1 MYPPTYIILIQP
13 SDGGREQDTN
23 GEDMNLA
30 LPVEDVTAVVARVR
44 YNYMYI
50 DRSRSV
56 IDTLIFRIISEVVSR
71 EPTSPYQRFAVL
83 ESGPG
88 NDPPLAAAAAAAAAT
103 TATTTAGR
111 SERQRRT
118 G

>member
-23 GEDMNLA
+23 GEDMNKG

-88 NDPPLAAAAAAAAAT
+88 NDPPLAAVAAAAAM